1 MTLTAGDVG
10 IAEPVPV
17 PPSHKQKSK
26 PANAEHHSPLS
37 ASRRA

>member
-10 IAEPVPV
+10 IAEPVP
-17 PPSHKQKSK
+17 PSHKQSK